1 MSEALRYPK
10 RLIEVDLPIRRISE
24 HARREKRAG
33 HIANLHIWWARRP
46 LAVCRS
52 VICATLWP
60 DPSDQ
65 NCPAGFVLSAR
76 EKMSSWATNHLGLCS
91 PDSYKRFQRILTEP
105 SVLDSSVVLREALLD
120 FIADF
125 ADWENST
132 DSAFLETSRHLTQA
146 AHDALHGADGSRP
159 LIVDPFAG
167 GGSIPLEA
175 LRVGADAFAS
185 DLNPVPVLLNKV
197 ILDYAPRYGH
207 GLANDLRT
215 WANWLH
221 RQAEIRLKHLYPHDS
236 DGSPAVYLWARTIR
250 CEGPGCGAEVPVIRS
265 PWVDQS
271 RGRSVAL
278 TLSVNAKTSAISP
291 ALVSNPVPSTVG
303 VGTSRRSSVTCP
315 SCNYTTPRRSVEAQA
330 KTRGLG
336 QLLLAVAIDTP
347 SGRQYRSPLPRD
359 TKACSQAEIFLQN
372 PEIVELLPVESL
384 PYLRSIFNVHVYGMQ
399 SWRELFSPR
408 QLAYLVTLVQ
418 LLRSLDANVLGL
430 EESKARAV
438 KTLLALV
445 VSKAAVLSCSL
456 ARWRGDKGR
465 LEGAFAMQALP
476 MVWDWAEINPFNQ
489 SAKVVEDIAEGAATV
504 VEKLSSARLATGAIE
519 QASAVSLPL
528 PDDSAAAV
536 ITDPPYYDSIPYAN
550 LSDFFYVWLRRML
563 SSDYPQLLVENETP
577 KSNEIVQ
584 LAERNPYG
592 ARKRPRR
599 VNPRDNVGDGRV

>member
-33 HIANLHIWWARRP
+33 HIAKLHIWWARRP
-46 LAVCRS
+46 LAACRS

-65 NCPAGFVLSAR
+65 NCPPSFVLSAR
-76 EKMSSWATNHLGLCS
+76 EKMSSWAKNHLGLCS

-159 LIVDPFAG
+159 LVVDPFAG

-175 LRVGADAFAS
+175 LRVGAEAFAS

-265 PWVDQS
+265 PWVDKS

-278 TLSVNAKTSAISP
+278 TLSVNAENQHYQSGTGFQ
-291 ALVSNPVPSTVG
+291 PSTIHC
-303 VGTSRRSSVTCP
+303 RR
-315 SCNYTTPRRSVEAQA
+315 
-330 KTRGLG
+330 
-336 QLLLAVAIDTP
+336 
-347 SGRQYRSPLPRD
+347 RD
-359 TKACSQAEIFLQN
+359 I
-372 PEIVELLPVESL
+372 
-384 PYLRSIFNVHVYGMQ
+384 
-399 SWRELFSPR
+399 
-408 QLAYLVTLVQ
+408 
-418 LLRSLDANVLGL
+418 
-430 EESKARAV
+430 
-438 KTLLALV
+438 
-445 VSKAAVLSCSL
+445 
-456 ARWRGDKGR
+456 
-465 LEGAFAMQALP
+465 
-476 MVWDWAEINPFNQ
+476 
-489 SAKVVEDIAEGAATV
+489 SAKFSDLPILQLHHAT
-504 VEKLSSARLATGAIE
+504 A
-519 QASAVSLPL
+519 
-528 PDDSAAAV
+528 
-536 ITDPPYYDSIPYAN
+536 
-550 LSDFFYVWLRRML
+550 
-563 SSDYPQLLVENETP
+563 
-577 KSNEIVQ
+577 
-584 LAERNPYG
+584 
-592 ARKRPRR
+592 KR
-599 VNPRDNVGDGRV
+599 